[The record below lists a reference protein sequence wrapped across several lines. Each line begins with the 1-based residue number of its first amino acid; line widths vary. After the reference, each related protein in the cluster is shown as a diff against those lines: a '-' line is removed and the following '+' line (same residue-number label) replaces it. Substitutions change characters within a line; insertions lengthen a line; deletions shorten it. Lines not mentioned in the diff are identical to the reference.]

1 VTAVTPAQPS
11 WVIVSGAAGNF
22 GQSIVRHYA
31 GSGRIV
37 LALDQ
42 QEASL
47 QALAVDGRVHCRAC
61 DLAAPDAIDAVLKA
75 VMPLD
80 ARIEL
85 LVNAVGL
92 IWNEPV
98 MAAKGARLA
107 PHDLASFERVVRA
120 NLTTAFVMS
129 SRVAVRMARSGGG
142 SIINFS
148 SIAARG
154 NAGQVAYSAA
164 KAGVE
169 GMTRAMA
176 QELGPLGVRV
186 NAIAP
191 GFIDVAST
199 RAALKPEVLE
209 QYTRRT
215 PMKRMGTLDEI
226 VAAVESL
233 HGNSFLNGVVLE
245 IDGGLRF

>member
-1 VTAVTPAQPS
+1 MTAVSPAKPS

-22 GQSIVRHYA
+22 GQAIVRHYA
-31 GSGRIV
+31 GSGRIT

-42 QEASL
+42 RESSL
-47 QALAVDGRVHCRAC
+47 QSLAVDGRIHCGAC
-61 DLAAPDAIDAVLKA
+61 DLASSDGVDAMLKA
-75 VMPLD
+75 AIPLD

-85 LVNAVGL
+85 VINAAGL

-98 MAAKGARLA
+98 LAAKGARLV
-107 PHDLASFERVVRA
+107 PHDLASFEKVVRA

-129 SRVAVRMARSGGG
+129 SRVAARMARSGGG
-142 SIINFS
+142 SIVNFS

-169 GMTRAMA
+169 GMTRALA

-191 GFIDVAST
+191 GFIDVEST
-199 RAALKPEVLE
+199 RAALKPEVLD
-209 QYTRRT
+209 QYTKRT
-215 PMKRMGTLDEI
+215 PMKRMGTVDEI
-226 VAAVESL
+226 IAAIESL

-245 IDGGLRF
+245 IDGGLRL

>member
-1 VTAVTPAQPS
+1 ML
-11 WVIVSGAAGNF
+11 GAT
-22 GQSIVRHYA
+22 V
-31 GSGRIV
+31 
-37 LALDQ
+37 
-42 QEASL
+42 
-47 QALAVDGRVHCRAC
+47 
-61 DLAAPDAIDAVLKA
+61 
-75 VMPLD
+75 PLD
-80 ARIEL
+80 ERIEL
-85 LVNAVGL
+85 LINAVGL
-92 IWNEPV
+92 IWNQPV
-98 MAAKGARLA
+98 LSVKGARLA

-120 NLTTAFVMS
+120 NLTTTFVMA
-129 SRVAVRMARSGGG
+129 SRVAARMARAGGG

-169 GMTRAMA
+169 GMTRALA
-176 QELGPLGVRV
+176 QELGPLGIRV

-199 RAALKPEVLE
+199 RAALSTEVLE

-215 PMKRMGTLDEI
+215 PMKRMGTVDEI
-226 VAAVESL
+226 VDAVESL

-245 IDGGLRF
+245 LDGGLRL

>member
-1 VTAVTPAQPS
+1 MAVTPAKPS

-31 GSGRIV
+31 GLGRTV
-37 LALDQ
+37 LALDR
-42 QEASL
+42 QEGSL
-47 QALAVDGRVHCRAC
+47 QALAVAGQVQCKAC
-61 DLAAPDAIDAVLKA
+61 DLADPDAVDSVLKA
-75 VMPLD
+75 AIPLD

-92 IWNEPV
+92 ILNEPV
-98 MAAKGARLA
+98 LALKGARLV
-107 PHDLASFERVVRA
+107 PHDIASFETVVRA
-120 NLTTAFVMS
+120 NLTTAFVTS
-129 SRVAVRMARSGGG
+129 SRVAARMARSGGG

-164 KAGVE
+164 KAGIE
-169 GMTRAMA
+169 GMTRALA

-199 RAALKPEVLE
+199 RAALKPEVLD
-209 QYTRRT
+209 QYAKRT
-215 PMKRMGTLDEI
+215 PVKRMGTVDEI

-233 HGNSFLNGVVLE
+233 HGNGFLNGVVLE
-245 IDGGLRF
+245 IDGGLRL

>member
-1 VTAVTPAQPS
+1 MTPAKPS
-11 WVIVSGAAGNF
+11 WVIVSGAGGNL

-31 GSGRIV
+31 GLGRIV

-42 QEASL
+42 QEGPL
-47 QALAVDGRVHCRAC
+47 QALAVDGRVYCRAC
-61 DLAAPDAIDAVLKA
+61 DLAAPGAVDSMLKA
-75 VMPLD
+75 VVPLD

-85 LVNAVGL
+85 LINAVGL

-98 MAAKGARLA
+98 LAVKGARLV
-107 PHDLASFERVVRA
+107 PHDLASFEKVVRA
-120 NLTTAFVMS
+120 NLTTTFVMS
-129 SRVAVRMARSGGG
+129 SRVAARMARSGGG
-142 SIINFS
+142 SIVNFS

-169 GMTRAMA
+169 GMTRALA

-199 RAALKPEVLE
+199 RAALKPEVLD
-209 QYTRRT
+209 QYTKRT
-215 PMKRMGTLDEI
+215 PLKRMGTVDEI

-245 IDGGLRF
+245 IDGGLRL

>member
-1 VTAVTPAQPS
+1 MTPAKPS

-22 GQSIVRHYA
+22 GQSIVRRYA
-31 GSGRIV
+31 ASGRTV
-37 LALDQ
+37 LALDRQ
-42 QEASL
+42 GTSL
-47 QALAVDGRVHCRAC
+47 QALAADGQVHCNEC
-61 DLAAPDAIDAVLKA
+61 DLADPEAVEATLKA
-75 VMPLD
+75 AVPLD

-85 LVNAVGL
+85 LINAVGL

-98 MAAKGARLA
+98 LKGARLV
-107 PHDLASFERVVRA
+107 PHDVASFETVIRA
-120 NLTTAFVMS
+120 NLTTVFVMS
-129 SRVAVRMARSGGG
+129 SRVAARMARSGGG
-142 SIINFS
+142 SIVNFS

-154 NAGQVAYSAA
+154 NVGQVAYSAA

-169 GMTRAMA
+169 GMTRALA

-191 GFIDVAST
+191 GFIDVDST

-209 QYTRRT
+209 QYAKRT
-215 PMKRMGTLDEI
+215 PVRRMGTVDEI
-226 VAAVESL
+226 IAAVESL

-245 IDGGLRF
+245 IDGGLRL

>member
-1 VTAVTPAQPS
+1 MAVTPAKPS
-11 WVIVSGAAGNF
+11 WVIVAGAAGNL
-22 GQSIVRHYA
+22 GQSLVRHYA
-31 GSGRIV
+31 GSGRTV

-42 QEASL
+42 QEAPL
-47 QALAVDGRVHCRAC
+47 QALAVDGQIHCKAC
-61 DLAAPDAIDAVLKA
+61 DLADQVAVEAMLKA
-75 VMPLD
+75 VFPLD

-85 LVNAVGL
+85 LINAVGL

-98 MAAKGARLA
+98 LALKGARLM
-107 PHDLASFERVVRA
+107 PHDIVSFEAVIRA

-129 SRVAVRMARSGGG
+129 SRVAARMARTGGG
-142 SIINFS
+142 SIVNFS

-169 GMTRAMA
+169 GMTRALA

-186 NAIAP
+186 NAVAP

-199 RAALKPEVLE
+199 RAALKPDVLD
-209 QYTRRT
+209 QYARRT
-215 PMKRMGTLDEI
+215 PVKRMGTVDEI

-233 HGNSFLNGVVLE
+233 HGNAFLNGVVLE
-245 IDGGLRF
+245 VDGGLRL